1 MSKEKTSFYEYVN
14 QKGKKENYGYS
25 RNKNDYLKTQ
35 DGLGKFT
42 NTYSFIFSKLAFEFP
57 EFSRILLRDSTAIRS
72 IIVASEIIEV
82 RGLPISWLTAWIKSE
97 SFSPDL
103 YSWHV

>member
-42 NTYSFIFSKLAFEFP
+42 NTYSFIFSKA
-57 EFSRILLRDSTAIRS
+57 A
-72 IIVASEIIEV
+72 EINLTK
-82 RGLPISWLTAWIKSE
+82 GKNFKWLWMVL
-97 SFSPDL
+97 F
-103 YSWHV
+103 